1 MKAIVVAIVLLGAT
15 IGGAAIAIAEPVR
28 GKIVDAKSKAP
39 VGGATLSAGNELAA
53 SDDDGT
59 FTIDLPLGA
68 ITLVIDAPWLVTKR
82 EPIVVKPGLV
92 IVIEVEQSEA
102 IKGETVIV
110 EGIAPTAPGE
120 TRVDAKTARIVPG
133 GGDAAK
139 VVQSLPSV
147 ARPPT
152 GSSEIVVWG
161 AAPRDTRVFVDGVPV
176 SALYHVGGYRS
187 IVGNDLIG
195 DIRLVPAAFGP
206 DRGRAIGGVIDIGL
220 ADPSKAPDLRLAADP
235 LDIGVAG
242 KATLGPATFAI
253 AARRSWLDRAVDLVA
268 DPREIAPN
276 APLPRWNDAQLL
288 GKAKL
293 RADVSITGWLLASGD
308 TLERTLASDDPA
320 TETSQTIDTKM
331 QRGQVTLRRDRPDGF
346 DSATLWFG
354 YDTTEDDLHVGL
366 IPASLHQRQLLGG
379 VRAIQQT
386 RLGDRV
392 SLDAGLDLDAEQSRY
407 ERRGSLSIPA
417 REGDLHI
424 FGQPPGDDVNADRW
438 FATTIDL
445 AGYAAVDLR
454 LGRVTATAGARVD
467 GWLLGSSRLTP
478 KVGTTPSIGSQEM
491 RITGD
496 PRLAVT
502 VRINDEI
509 QVRADGGRYHQARAG
524 SDASAVF
531 GTPDLALEE
540 ALHATLG
547 GQFKP
552 EKTPFALE
560 LVGFVRKLDR
570 LVARD
575 LAVTPLFARALTQD
589 GTGDVIG
596 IQLTARVVGY
606 RGLTG
611 WLSYMLS
618 RSTRRDAP
626 MVEDR
631 LFDHDQTHGLIAVA
645 GYERGAWSIGGRVRV
660 STGEPRTAVIGSF
673 FDSRSGR
680 FQPIRGEHNGDRLP
694 TYFAADVR
702 GERRLSLGRGVRGAI
717 YLEIQ
722 NLTSRSNA
730 EEIIYSADFS
740 QQSFL
745 TSLPLLAIAG
755 GRLEL

>member
-1 MKAIVVAIVLLGAT
+1 MKSLIAIVLLCP
-15 IGGAAIAIAEPVR
+15 AIAFAEPVQ
-28 GKIVDAKSKAP
+28 GTIVDGKTKQP
-39 VGGATLSAGNELAA
+39 VGGAIITAGSELAA
-53 SDDDGT
+53 SADDGT
-59 FTIDLPLGA
+59 FTLDLPRGA
-68 ITLVIDAPWLVTKR
+68 ITLVIDAPFLVTKR
-82 EPIVVKPGLV
+82 QAIVVKPGLAL
-92 IVIEVEQSEA
+92 VIEVDQTEEL
-102 IKGETVIV
+102 KGETVIV

-139 VVQSLPSV
+139 VVQSLPAV

-220 ADPSKAPDLRLAADP
+220 ADPAKAPFARVQADP
-235 LDIGVAG
+235 LDLAL
-242 KATLGPATFAI
+242 ATKRELGPVTVAI

-268 DPREIAPN
+268 DPRELAPN
-276 APLPRWNDAQLL
+276 APLPKWRDGQLV
-288 GKAKL
+288 AKTKPRDNL
-293 RADVSITGWLLASGD
+293 TLTGWYLASGD
-308 TLERTLASDDPA
+308 ELTRVLASDDPA
-320 TETSQTIDTKM
+320 TETSQTIQSQM
-331 QRGQVTLRRDRPDGF
+331 NRAAITLRRDRADGF
-346 DSATLWFG
+346 DSATIWGG
-354 YDTTEDDLHVGL
+354 YDTTEDDLRVGL
-366 IPASLHQRQLLGG
+366 TGASLQQRQILAGARG
-379 VRAIQQT
+379 IQQS
-386 RLGDRV
+386 RLGDHV
-392 SLDAGLDLDAEQSRY
+392 TLTLGLDLDAEQARY

-417 REGDLHI
+417 REGDLRI

-445 AGYAAVDLR
+445 AGYSAVDLR
-454 LGRVTATAGARVD
+454 LGRVTATLGGRGD
-467 GWLLGSSRLTP
+467 GWLLGASRLTP

-491 RITGD
+491 RFTFD
-496 PRLAVT
+496 PRVAVA
-502 VRINDEI
+502 VRVTDEF
-509 QVRADGGRYHQARAG
+509 QVRADAGRYHQARAG

-552 EKTPFALE
+552 EQAPFAIE
-560 LVGFVRKLDR
+560 LVGFARRLDR

-596 IQLTARVVGY
+596 AQLTARVVGY
-606 RGLTG
+606 QGLTG

-618 RSTRRDAP
+618 KSTRRDAP
-626 MVEDR
+626 MANER
-631 LFDHDQTHGLIAVA
+631 LFDHDQTHGLVAVA
-645 GYERGAWSIGGRVRV
+645 GYERGAWSVGGRVRV
-660 STGEPRTAVIGSF
+660 ATGEPRTSVVGSF

-680 FQPIRGEHNGDRLP
+680 FQPIRGEHNGVRLP
-694 TYFAADVR
+694 VYFAADVR
-702 GERRLSLGRGVRGAI
+702 GERRFTIHRAFRGAL
-717 YLEIQ
+717 YLELQ

>member
-1 MKAIVVAIVLLGAT
+1 MKLVALVLLCPAL
-15 IGGAAIAIAEPVR
+15 ASAEIIR
-28 GKIVDAKSKAP
+28 GTIVDGKTKQP
-39 VGGATLSAGNELAA
+39 VGGVVITAGSELAA
-53 SDDDGT
+53 SADDGT
-59 FTIDLPLGA
+59 FTMDLPLGA
-68 ITLVIDAPWLVTKR
+68 ITLVIDAPFITTKKQ
-82 EPIVVKPGLV
+82 PIVVKPGLV
-92 IVIEVEQSEA
+92 LAIEVDETEEL
-102 IKGETVIV
+102 KGETVIV

-139 VVQSLPSV
+139 VVQSLPAV

-187 IVGNDLIG
+187 IVGNDLLG

-206 DRGRAIGGVIDIGL
+206 DRGRAIGGVIDLAL
-220 ADPSKAPDLRLAADP
+220 ADPAKAPYARVQADP
-235 LDIGVAG
+235 LDV
-242 KATLGPATFAI
+242 TFAGRRQLGSTVI
-253 AARRSWLDRAVDLVA
+253 AFAARRSWLDRAVDLVA
-268 DPREIAPN
+268 DPRELAPN
-276 APLPRWNDAQLL
+276 APLPKWGDAQLV
-288 GKAKL
+288 AKTRL
-293 RADVSITGWLLASGD
+293 ADNLTLTSWYLLSD
-308 TLERTLASDDPA
+308 DSLERTLASDDPA
-320 TETSQTIDTKM
+320 TETSQTIDSRMNRAAT
-331 QRGQVTLRRDRPDGF
+331 TLRRERADGF
-346 DSATLWFG
+346 DSATLWAG
-354 YDTTEDDLHVGL
+354 YDTTEDDLRVGL
-366 IPASLHQRQLLGG
+366 TSASLHQRQLLAGARG
-379 VRAIQQT
+379 IQQS
-386 RLGDRV
+386 RLGERATLTLGV
-392 SLDAGLDLDAEQSRY
+392 DLDAEHAKY

-454 LGRVTATAGARVD
+454 LGRVTATLGARGD
-467 GWLLGSSRLTP
+467 GWLLGASRLTP

-491 RITGD
+491 RFTLD
-496 PRLAVT
+496 PRVAVT
-502 VRINDEI
+502 VRLTDEL
-509 QVRADGGRYHQARAG
+509 QVRADAGRYHQARAG
-524 SDASAVF
+524 SDVSAVF

-547 GQFKP
+547 AQLKP
-552 EKTPFALE
+552 EQAPFAIE
-560 LVGFVRKLDR
+560 LVGFARRLDR

-596 IQLTARVVGY
+596 AQLTARVVGY
-606 RGLTG
+606 QGLTG

-618 RSTRRDAP
+618 KSTRRDAE
-626 MVEDR
+626 MAAER
-631 LFDHDQTHGLIAVA
+631 LFDHDQTHGLVAVA
-645 GYERGAWSIGGRVRV
+645 GYERGPWSIGGRVRV
-660 STGEPRTAVIGSF
+660 ATGEPRTSVLGSF

-680 FQPIRGEHNGDRLP
+680 FQPIRGQQNDVRLP
-694 TYFAADVR
+694 LYFAADVR
-702 GERRLSLGRGVRGAI
+702 GERRFTSTTVRGAL
-717 YLEIQ
+717 YLEVQ

-755 GRLEL
+755 GRIEL

>member
-1 MKAIVVAIVLLGAT
+1 MKKLVAIVLLQ
-15 IGGAAIAIAEPVR
+15 AAIANAEIVK
-28 GKIVDAKSKAP
+28 GTIVDGKTKQP
-39 VGGATLSAGNELAA
+39 VGGAIITAGSELAA
-53 SDDDGT
+53 SADDGT
-59 FTIDLPLGA
+59 FTLDLPRGS
-68 ITLVIDAPWLVTKR
+68 ITLVIDAPFIVTKKQVIR
-82 EPIVVKPGLV
+82 VVPGLTLT
-92 IVIEVEQSEA
+92 IEVDETEEL
-102 IKGETVIV
+102 KGETVIV

-220 ADPSKAPDLRLAADP
+220 ADPGKLPTYRVQVDP
-235 LDIGVAG
+235 LDVGAVVSRKIGDTTMAFAG
-242 KATLGPATFAI
+242 
-253 AARRSWLDRAVDLVA
+253 RQSWLRNAVDLVA
-268 DPREIAPN
+268 DPRELAPN
-276 APLPRWNDAQLL
+276 APLPSWFDSQLVFNS
-288 GKAKL
+288 KL
-293 RADVSITGWLLASGD
+293 RPDLTLTGWWLSSRD
-308 TLERTLASDDPA
+308 VLERTLASDDPA
-320 TETSQTIDTKM
+320 TETSQRIDSTM
-331 QRGQVTLRRDRPDGF
+331 DRVATTLRRDRADGF
-346 DSATLWFG
+346 DSATLWAG
-354 YDTTEDDLHVGL
+354 YDTTEDDLRVGL
-366 IPASLHQRQLLGG
+366 IPASLHQRQLLAGA
-379 VRAIQQT
+379 RAIQQS

-392 SLDAGLDLDAEQSRY
+392 TLTVGLDLDAEHARY

-445 AGYAAVDLR
+445 AGYSAVDLR
-454 LGRVTATAGARVD
+454 LGRVTATLGMRAD
-467 GWLLGSSRLTP
+467 GWLLGASRLTP

-491 RITGD
+491 RFTFD
-496 PRLAVT
+496 PRATVAVQT
-502 VRINDEI
+502 TPELLL
-509 QVRADGGRYHQARAG
+509 RADAGRYHQARAG

-547 GQFKP
+547 AQLKP
-552 EKTPFALE
+552 EQAPFAIE
-560 LVGFVRKLDR
+560 LVGFMRRLDR

-596 IQLTARVVGY
+596 AQLTARVVGY

-618 RSTRRDAP
+618 KSTRRDAP
-626 MVEDR
+626 MEAER
-631 LFDHDQTHGLIAVA
+631 LFDHDQTHGLVAVA
-645 GYERGAWSIGGRVRV
+645 GYQRGPWSIGGRVRV
-660 STGEPRTAVIGSF
+660 ATGEPRTAVIGSF

-680 FQPIRGEHNGDRLP
+680 FQPIRGEHNGTRLP

-702 GERRLSLGRGVRGAI
+702 GERMFTFATYVRAAL

-740 QQSFL
+740 QRSFL

-755 GRLEL
+755 GRIEL